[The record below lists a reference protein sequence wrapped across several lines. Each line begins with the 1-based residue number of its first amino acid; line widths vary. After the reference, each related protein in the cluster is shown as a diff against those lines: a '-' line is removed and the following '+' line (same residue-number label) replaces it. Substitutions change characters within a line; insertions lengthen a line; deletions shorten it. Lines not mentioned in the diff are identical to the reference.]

1 MNKYEN
7 NTITMKAINNILN
20 LADILVTKVKVIEII
35 TIIQNNI
42 EIMLK
47 ASFILR
53 STISI

>member
-1 MNKYEN
+1 
-7 NTITMKAINNILN
+7 MKAINNILN

-47 ASFILR
+47 ANFILR